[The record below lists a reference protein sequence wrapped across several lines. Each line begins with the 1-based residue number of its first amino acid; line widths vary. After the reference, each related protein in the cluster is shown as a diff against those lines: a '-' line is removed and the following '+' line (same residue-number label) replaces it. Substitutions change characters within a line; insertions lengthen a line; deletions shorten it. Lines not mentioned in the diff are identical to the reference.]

1 MGFTGVIRFY
11 NARDIHVSMEE
22 LGMFKQGKATMKLLL
37 LTVLMLGAA
46 GAARAQSTGTLRGT
60 ITDAQGAV
68 TPGVSIVVRNQA
80 TGAERTIVSDAS
92 GVYVAASLPPG
103 LYRVEAQLQGFQ
115 TQSKDV
121 DIDVAQTVVVDM
133 KLGVAGLA
141 EQVSVVGS
149 TPVIDTATSSV
160 GQVITQRTVQEIP
173 LNGRHFVDLGL
184 LIPGSITPPQNG
196 FLSAPLRGQ
205 GSFAFN
211 TAGNREDTVNFM
223 INGVNLN
230 DPAQNQITFQPSINT
245 VSEFKVDNS
254 TFSAEYGRN
263 SGAIVNIATR
273 SGANAVHGEAFEYFR
288 DNSLDSRNFFNAEP
302 APQSTFRRNQF
313 GANFGGPI
321 VKNKTFFFG
330 TYEGLRQRQGIDINS
345 GVLSDAQRAAVTDP
359 ISRRLLA
366 LIPTT
371 NATGAAGEARFLGS
385 ATAPVDIDQFTGD
398 LRHNVSNADAV
409 HWYYAWQRDQRGE
422 PTLQGNTVPGFGD
435 TRHSHRQIMT
445 LNETHIFRSNLVNE
459 ARFGFNR
466 IDITF
471 DPNTKLN
478 PTDYG
483 INDGVS
489 TPIGIPQIAIVG
501 VGLNF
506 GGPSG
511 FPQGRTDTSFVFS
524 DTATYLR
531 GSQAIKLGGEFRRIL
546 NDNFT
551 SDTGLFQFGSL
562 AGFQTGLGNNF
573 SITLGDRPSDV
584 RQSAVGLFVQDT
596 VQASPTLSLDLGL
609 RYDGIMGPTETAGR
623 YVVFDAP
630 TGSLVQTNNPYS
642 TGHNFQPRV
651 GAVWTPS
658 KDGRSVVRGAYA
670 VMVDMPVA
678 NVVSITSGNPP
689 LATPLTFA
697 GNIRLD
703 SAAATALA
711 SGLAPQSVDPNFQSG
726 RMQTWNVNFEQQIG
740 PALGVMVGYFG
751 SHGDR
756 LRITRNINQFVNG
769 VRPFPTVSRS
779 SAILPGNAL
788 GNIVETDSLGWSNYK
803 GLWLTANERPFKG
816 LQFNAS
822 YTLSK
827 STDTNSLSTQ
837 TIVVQDSN
845 NIADSE
851 GPSDYDVRHR
861 FVISAI
867 YDLPFKGNRVVEGWQ
882 FGLVTQAQTGSPV
895 NVVTALGNLTGVV
908 NTLRPDLIGDPTIV
922 GSPTQWFNSTTCDL
936 RIATGAGSC
945 GAGAVFALPV
955 NAAGV
960 FHFGNLGR
968 NAILGPGFGNTD
980 FSVIKNLAVAGSARV
995 QFRIEVFNLFNQ
1007 ANLGLP
1013 GRIAAVGSTSL
1024 GVITNTRFP
1033 TGDSGSARQV
1043 QFALKVLF

>member
-1 MGFTGVIRFY
+1 MSQRGQVLLERF
-11 NARDIHVSMEE
+11 
-22 LGMFKQGKATMKLLL
+22 L
-37 LTVLMLGAA
+37 LTVLVA
-46 GAARAQSTGTLRGT
+46 GAATVGQAQSTATLRGT
-60 ITDAQGAV
+60 ITDPQGAV
-68 TPGVSIVVRNQA
+68 TPGVTITMRSQT
-80 TGAERTIVSDAS
+80 TGLERTAVSGAD
-92 GVYVAASLPPG
+92 GTYVAASLPPG
-103 LYRVEAQLQGFQ
+103 QYHVEATLQGFQ
-115 TQSKDV
+115 TQTREV
-121 DIDVAQTVVVDM
+121 ELGVAQTVVADL
-133 KLGVAGLA
+133 KLGVAGVT
-141 EQVSVVGS
+141 EQVSVTAS
-149 TPVIDTATSSV
+149 APVIDTATSSV
-160 GQVITQRTVQEIP
+160 GQVITQRVVQEIP

-273 SGANAVHGEAFEYFR
+273 SGANDIHGEAFEYFR
-288 DNSLDSRNFFNAEP
+288 DNSLDSRNFFNQEP

-313 GANFGGPI
+313 GVNFGGPI

-359 ISRRLLA
+359 VSRRLLP
-366 LIPTT
+366 LIPTS
-371 NATGAAGEARFLGS
+371 NATGAAGEARFVGS

-398 LRHNVSNADAV
+398 VRHNVNNTDSV

-422 PTLQGNTVPGFGD
+422 PTLQLNTVPGFGD

-445 LNETHIFRSNLVNE
+445 LNETHIFGSTLVNE

-466 IDITF
+466 IDISF
-471 DPNTKLN
+471 DPNAKLN
-478 PTDYG
+478 PLDYG
-483 INDGVS
+483 ISDGV
-489 TPIGIPQIAIVG
+489 TTAIGIPQITIVG

-506 GGPSG
+506 GGPG
-511 FPQGRTDTSFVFS
+511 PNFPQGRTDTSFVFS

-531 GSQAIKLGGEFRRIL
+531 GRNAIKLGGEFRRIL

-551 SDTGLFQFGSL
+551 SDVGTFQFGSL
-562 AGFQTGLGNNF
+562 GAFQAGLGSNF
-573 SITLGDRPSDV
+573 SITLGDRPSNV
-584 RQSAVGLFVQDT
+584 RQSALGLFVQDT
-596 VQASPTLSLDLGL
+596 LQATPKLSFDLGL
-609 RYDGIMGPTETAGR
+609 RYDGIMSPTETDGR
-623 YVVFDAP
+623 YVVFDTTSGALAK
-630 TGSLVQTNNPYS
+630 TSDPYATS
-642 TGHNFQPRV
+642 HNLQPRV
-651 GAVWTPS
+651 GMVWNPTG
-658 KDGRSVVRGAYA
+658 DGRSVVRGAYA

-678 NVVSITSGNPP
+678 NVVSVTSANPP

-703 SAAATALA
+703 SAVATALA
-711 SGLAPQSVDPNFQSG
+711 GGLAPQSVNPNFQPG

-756 LRITRNINQFVNG
+756 LRITLNANQPVNG
-769 VRPFPTVSRS
+769 IRPFPTISRT

-788 GNIVETDSLGWSNYK
+788 GNVVETNSLGWSNYK
-803 GLWLTANERPFKG
+803 GLWVTASERPLRG

-822 YTLSK
+822 YTLAK
-827 STDTNSLSTQ
+827 SEDTNSLSTG

-845 NIADSE
+845 NIADSY
-851 GPSDYDVRHR
+851 GPSDFDVRHR
-861 FVISAI
+861 FVINAI
-867 YDLPFKGNRVVEGWQ
+867 YDLPFKGNRAVEGWQ
-882 FGLVTQAQTGSPV
+882 LSVVTQAQTGSPV
-895 NVVTALGNLTGVV
+895 NLVIASGTFNGVA
-908 NTLRPDLIGDPTIV
+908 NTVRPDLLDLSRSTGSHDPTII
-922 GSPTQWFNSTTCDL
+922 GSPTQWFGNSVCDPVGL
-936 RIATGAGSC
+936 ALVFGLPCDGW
-945 GAGAVFALPV
+945 GQFALPV

-960 FHFGNLGR
+960 GHFGNLGR

-980 FSVIKNLAVAGSARV
+980 FSVIKNLALVGGARL
-995 QFRIEVFNLFNQ
+995 QFRAEIFNLFNQ

-1013 GRIAAVGSTSL
+1013 GRIVALGSTSF

-1043 QFALKVLF
+1043 QFALKILF

>member
-1 MGFTGVIRFY
+1 MLKRGQR
-11 NARDIHVSMEE
+11 VSR
-22 LGMFKQGKATMKLLL
+22 LFVLTALL
-37 LTVLMLGAA
+37 LGAA
-46 GAARAQSTGTLRGT
+46 GTARAQSTGTLRGT
-60 ITDAQGAV
+60 ITDAQGGV
-68 TPGVSIVVRNQA
+68 TPGVSIVIRNQA
-80 TGAERTIVSDAS
+80 TGVERTVVSDAT
-92 GVYVAASLPPG
+92 GAYVAASLPPG
-103 LYRVEAQLQGFQ
+103 PYRVEAQLQGFQ
-115 TQSKDV
+115 TQTKDV
-121 DIDVAQTVVVDM
+121 QVDVAETLVVDM
-133 KLGVAGLA
+133 KLGLSGVV
-141 EQVSVVGS
+141 EQVNVTGS
-149 TPVIDTATSSV
+149 APVIETATSSV
-160 GQVITQRTVQEIP
+160 GQVISQRTVQEIP

-184 LIPGSITPPQNG
+184 LIPGSITPPANG
-196 FLSAPLRGQ
+196 FLTAPLRGQ

-273 SGANAVHGEAFEYFR
+273 SGANDIHGEAFEYFR
-288 DNSLDSRNFFNAEP
+288 DTALDSRNFFNPETLP
-302 APQSTFRRNQF
+302 GSTTVLPQSTFRRNQF
-313 GANFGGPI
+313 GVNFGGPI

-345 GVLSDAQRAAVTDP
+345 GVLSDAQRALVTDP
-359 ISRRLLA
+359 VSRRLLP
-366 LIPTT
+366 LIPTA
-371 NATGAAGEARFLGS
+371 NDPTGARFLGS

-398 LRHNVSNADAV
+398 VRHNVSNADAV

-422 PTLQGNTVPGFGD
+422 PTLQGNTISGFGD

-483 INDGVS
+483 INDGV
-489 TPIGIPQIAIVG
+489 TTAIGLPQITIVG

-531 GSQAIKLGGEFRRIL
+531 GNQSIKLGGEVRRIL

-562 AGFQTGLGNNF
+562 GAFQTGLVTPPVSNSF

-584 RQSAVGLFVQDT
+584 RQSAIGLFVQDT
-596 VQASPTLSLDLGL
+596 VQATPALSFDLGL
-609 RYDGIMGPTETAGR
+609 RYDGVMGPTETQGR
-623 YVVFDAP
+623 YVVFNA
-630 TGSLVQTNNPYS
+630 GSDTLVQTNNPYNTS
-642 TGHNFQPRV
+642 HNFQPRV
-651 GAVWTPS
+651 GMVWNAS

-678 NVVSITSGNPP
+678 NVVSVTSSNPP
-689 LATPLTFA
+689 LATPLTVS
-697 GNIRLD
+697 GNVQLG
-703 SAAATALA
+703 SAVATALA
-711 SGLAPQSVDPNFQSG
+711 GGLAPQSVDPNLQPG
-726 RMQTWNVNFEQQIG
+726 RTQTWNVNFERQIG

-756 LRITRNINQFVNG
+756 LRITRNINQPVNG
-769 VRPFPTVSRS
+769 VKPFPTISTS
-779 SAILPGNAL
+779 SAILPGGTL
-788 GNIVETDSLGWSNYK
+788 GNVIETDSLGWSNYK
-803 GLWLTANERPFKG
+803 GLWVSANERPFKG

-827 STDTNSLSTQ
+827 SQDTNSLSTG

-845 NIADSE
+845 NIADSY
-851 GPSDYDVRHR
+851 GLSDFDVRHR
-861 FVISAI
+861 FVINTI
-867 YDLPFKGNRVVEGWQ
+867 YDLPFKGNRAVEGWQ
-882 FGLVTQAQTGSPV
+882 LSVVTQAQTGSPV
-895 NVVTALGNLTGVV
+895 NVVVSSGTFTGVANSV
-908 NTLRPDLIGDPTIV
+908 RPDLIGDPSIV
-922 GSPTQWFNSTTCDL
+922 GTAGQWFNNSVCDPSKG
-936 RIATGAGSC
+936 ACAAGS
-945 GAGAVFALPV
+945 VFALPV
-955 NAAGV
+955 SATGAVN
-960 FHFGNLGR
+960 HFGNLPR
-968 NAILGPGFGNTD
+968 NAIEGPAFGNTD

-995 QFRIEVFNLFNQ
+995 QLRMEVFNLFNQ

-1013 GRIAAVGSTSL
+1013 GRIAAVGSTSF
-1024 GVITNTRFP
+1024 GVISNTRFP

-1043 QFALKVLF
+1043 QLALKVLF

>member
-1 MGFTGVIRFY
+1 MSKRGQIV
-11 NARDIHVSMEE
+11 AR
-22 LGMFKQGKATMKLLL
+22 LL
-37 LTVLMLGAA
+37 VLAALVLGAA
-46 GAARAQSTGTLRGT
+46 GHARAQSTGTLRGT
-60 ITDAQGAV
+60 ITDSQGAV
-68 TPGVSIVVRNQA
+68 TPGVTVLIRNQA
-80 TGAERTIVSDAS
+80 TGVERTVVSDET
-92 GVYVAASLPPG
+92 GLYVAASLAPG

-115 TQSKDV
+115 TQTRDV
-121 DIDVAQTVVVDM
+121 QVDVAQTVVADM
-133 KLGVAGLA
+133 KLGLAGVT
-141 EQVSVVGS
+141 EQVSVTGS
-149 TPVIDTATSSV
+149 APVIDTATSSV
-160 GQVITQRTVQEIP
+160 GQVISSRVVQEIP

-196 FLSAPLRGQ
+196 FLTAPLRGQ

-273 SGANAVHGEAFEYFR
+273 SGANDIHGEAFEYFR
-288 DNSLDSRNFFNAEP
+288 DTSLDSRNFFNTEP
-302 APQSTFRRNQF
+302 NPQSTFRRNQF
-313 GANFGGPI
+313 GVNFGGPI

-345 GVLSDAQRAAVTDP
+345 GVLSDAQRANVTDP
-359 ISRRLLA
+359 LARRLLP
-366 LIPTT
+366 LIPTS
-371 NATGAAGEARFLGS
+371 NATGAAGEARFVGS

-398 LRHNVSNADAV
+398 VRHNVSNADAV

-422 PTLQGNTVPGFGD
+422 PTLQLNTIPGFGD

-445 LNETHIFRSNLVNE
+445 LNETHVFGSNLVNE

-471 DPNTKLN
+471 DPNAKLN

-483 INDGVS
+483 INDGV
-489 TPIGIPQIAIVG
+489 TTAIGLPQITIVG

-524 DTATYLR
+524 NTASYLR
-531 GSQAIKLGGEFRRIL
+531 GSQSIKLGGEFRRIL

-551 SDTGLFQFGSL
+551 SDTGLFQYGSL
-562 AGFQTGLGNNF
+562 AAFSTGVLPAGVSNSF

-596 VQASPTLSLDLGL
+596 VQATPALSFDLGL
-609 RYDGIMGPTETAGR
+609 RYDGITGPTETQGR
-623 YVVFDAP
+623 YVVFDAAS
-630 TGSLVQTNNPYS
+630 GALVQTNNPYNS
-642 TGHNFQPRV
+642 SNNVQPRV
-651 GAVWTPS
+651 GMVWNPS

-678 NVVSITSGNPP
+678 NVVSVTSGNPP

-703 SAAATALA
+703 NAAATALA
-711 SGLAPQSVDPNFQSG
+711 GGLAPQSVDPNFQPG

-756 LRITRNINQFVNG
+756 LRITRNVNQLVNG
-769 VRPFPTVSRS
+769 VRPFPIISRTS
-779 SAILPGNAL
+779 TILPGNAL
-788 GNIVETDSLGWSNYK
+788 GNVVETDSLGWSNYK
-803 GLWLTANERPFKG
+803 GLWVTANERPFKG

-827 STDTNSLSTQ
+827 SDDTNSLSNGGPAS
-837 TIVVQDSN
+837 IVVQDSN
-845 NIADSE
+845 NIADSY
-851 GPSDYDVRHR
+851 GPSDFDVRHR
-861 FVISAI
+861 FVINAI
-867 YDLPFKGNRVVEGWQ
+867 YDLPFKGNRAVEGWQ
-882 FGLVTQAQTGSPV
+882 LSVVTQAQTGSPV
-895 NVVTALGNLTGVV
+895 NVVVASGTFTGVTNSV
-908 NTLRPDLIGDPTIV
+908 RPDLIGDASII
-922 GSPTQWFNSTTCDL
+922 GSATPWFNNTVCDPS
-936 RIATGAGSC
+936 RGPCAAGT
-945 GAGAVFALPV
+945 VFALPV

-960 FHFGNLGR
+960 GHFGNLGR

-995 QFRIEVFNLFNQ
+995 QFRAEVFNLFNQ

-1013 GRIAAVGSTSL
+1013 GRIAAVGSTSF

-1043 QFALKVLF
+1043 QFALKILF

>member
-1 MGFTGVIRFY
+1 MKCGRSAAWIFVLTALV
-11 NARDIHVSMEE
+11 
-22 LGMFKQGKATMKLLL
+22 LGWSGT
-37 LTVLMLGAA
+37 AA
-46 GAARAQSTGTLRGT
+46 AQSTGTIRGI
-60 ITDAQGAV
+60 ITDAQGGV
-68 TPGVSIVVRNQA
+68 TPGVSITIRNTA
-80 TGAERTIVSDAS
+80 TGIERSAVSDSS
-92 GVYVAASLPPG
+92 GEYVAASLPPG
-103 LYRVEAQLQGFQ
+103 PYRVEAQLQGFQ
-115 TQSKDV
+115 TQARSV
-121 DIDVAQTVVVDM
+121 DLGVAQTIVADLR
-133 KLGVAGLA
+133 LGVAGVA
-141 EQVSVVGS
+141 EQVNVTAS
-149 TPVIDTATSSV
+149 TPVIETATSAV
-160 GQVITQRTVQEIP
+160 GQVISQRTVQEIP

-273 SGANAVHGEAFEYFR
+273 SGANDIHGEVFEYFR
-288 DNSLDSRNFFNAEP
+288 DTSLDSRNFFNADP
-302 APQSTFRRNQF
+302 LPQSTFRRNQF

-345 GVLSDAQRAAVTDP
+345 GVLRDDQRAAVTDP

-366 LIPTT
+366 LIPAA
-371 NATGAAGEARFLGS
+371 NATGASGEGRFLGS
-385 ATAPVDIDQFTGD
+385 ATAPVDIDQWTGD
-398 LRHNVSNADAV
+398 VRHNVSNADAV
-409 HWYYAWQRDQRGE
+409 HWYYAFQRDQRGE

-445 LNETHIFRSNLVNE
+445 LNETHIFGSNLVNE

-471 DPNTKLN
+471 DPNAKLN
-478 PTDYG
+478 PADYG
-483 INDGVS
+483 IGDGV
-489 TPIGIPQIAIVG
+489 TAAIGIPQITITG

-506 GGPSG
+506 GGPSN
-511 FPQGRTDTSFVFS
+511 FPQGRTDTSFVLS

-531 GSQAIKLGGEFRRIL
+531 GRQSLKLGGEFRRIL

-551 SDTGLFQFGSL
+551 SDTGTFQYGSL
-562 AGFQTGLGNNF
+562 AAFQTGLGNNF
-573 SITLGDRPSDV
+573 SITLGDRPSNV
-584 RQSAVGLFVQDT
+584 RQSALGLFVQDT
-596 VQASPTLSLDLGL
+596 LRATPELSFDLGL
-609 RYDGIMGPTETAGR
+609 RYDAVMGPTETDGR
-623 YVVFDAP
+623 YVVFDAAS
-630 TGSLVQTNNPYS
+630 GALVQTANPYS

-651 GAVWTPS
+651 GMVWNPS
-658 KDGRSVVRGAYA
+658 KDGRTVVRGAYA
-670 VMVDMPVA
+670 VMVDMPVT
-678 NVVSITSGNPP
+678 NVVSPTSSNPP
-689 LATPLTFA
+689 LAVPLTFA

-703 SAAATALA
+703 TAAATALA
-711 SGLAPQSVDPNFQSG
+711 SGLAPASVDPNFQSG
-726 RMQTWNVNFEQQIG
+726 RMQTWNVNLEQQIG
-740 PALGVMVGYFG
+740 PALGVMVGYFA
-751 SHGDR
+751 SHGGR

-769 VRPFPTVSRS
+769 VRPFPTISRTS
-779 SAILPGNAL
+779 SILPGNAL
-788 GNIVETDSLGWSNYK
+788 GNITETDSLGWSNYK
-803 GLWLTANERPFKG
+803 GLWLTANERPFNG

-827 STDTNSLSTQ
+827 STDTNSLSTAG
-837 TIVVQDSN
+837 IVLQDST

-867 YDLPFKGNRVVEGWQ
+867 YDLPFKGNRIVEGWQ
-882 FGLVTQAQTGSPV
+882 LGVVTQAQTGSPV
-895 NVVTALGNLTGVV
+895 NIVTGISTFTGV
-908 NTLRPDLIGDPTIV
+908 NNALRPDLVGDASV
-922 GSPTQWFNSTTCDL
+922 LGSPTAWFGATTCDP

-945 GAGAVFALPV
+945 AAGAIFALPV

-960 FHFGNLGR
+960 FHFGNIGR

-980 FSVIKNLAVAGSARV
+980 FSVIKNLALVGGARL
-995 QFRIEVFNLFNQ
+995 QFRIEMFNLFNQ

-1013 GRIAAVGSTSL
+1013 GRVAAVGSTSF

-1033 TGDSGSARQV
+1033 TGDSGSARQI
-1043 QFALKVLF
+1043 QLAMKVLF